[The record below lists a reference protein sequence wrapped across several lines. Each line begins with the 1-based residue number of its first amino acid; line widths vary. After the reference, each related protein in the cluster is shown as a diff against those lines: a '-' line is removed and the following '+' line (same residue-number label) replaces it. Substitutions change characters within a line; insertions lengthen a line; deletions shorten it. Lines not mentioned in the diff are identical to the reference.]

1 MLLAKRSRDTSP
13 TGFRDWAFMTT
24 HNWGEM
30 AIGLWTLEIDND
42 SWDGVYFF
50 FFFLDQLE
58 IFLKRNFIYFCL
70 LFYASIFLYFRRKIG
85 NLLLKILIQLII

>member
-50 FFFLDQLE
+50 FFV
-58 IFLKRNFIYFCL
+58 
-70 LFYASIFLYFRRKIG
+70 
-85 NLLLKILIQLII
+85 